1 MTESLK
7 QIVSHTHSAR
17 PMVHSITNNVTINDC
32 ANIILAAGGTAII
45 ASLEN
50 AAAALRGES
59 GTRIVK

>member
-1 MTESLK
+1 MLPKVQAAMSFAK
-7 QIVSHTHSAR
+7 
-17 PMVHSITNNVTINDC
+17 
-32 ANIILAAGGTAII
+32 AGGTAVI